1 MYQAE
6 SWLNAYQYET
16 DILLQQ
22 QLILHIAIFGSAEF
36 QSYMIINQNV
46 FSTFL
51 FLLSINLL
59 LWQLTT
65 TDFSYYIL
73 EDV

>member
-6 SWLNAYQYET
+6 SWLNAYQYQT

-22 QLILHIAIFGSAEF
+22 QIILHIAIFGSGGL
-36 QSYMIINQNV
+36 QSYTVINQ
-46 FSTFL
+46 FIFPIFL

-59 LWQLTT
+59 LWQLTS
-65 TDFSYYIL
+65 TDVFC
-73 EDV
+73 